1 MNPKFTAW
9 TIALLSAIVLH
20 AVVLNLPSLN
30 TKQEIESRPS
40 SIELVLLPPAPLTS
54 PDKNTQDSADNTQN
68 TNAPDTLNASALEE
82 PQSVE
87 EPQSMEEPQANDLL
101 LDDTRPLEDNLALEE
116 ESIVLGEE
124 SIALKNA
131 LERPKQE
138 EASIYADEAQIDIAG
153 RPSLL
158 DLSQVDLANA
168 SVEKSSVVFS
178 KELRE
183 QIAASRKA
191 QQAYLNSLPDE
202 QESYVITQDA
212 DGTRYANIKGVCWR
226 LPKEGSNEGW
236 AIVFDGCGIKS
247 KLFHIELNISP
258 KILTNELLGPDSPFN
273 EHFQSN

>member
-9 TIALLSAIVLH
+9 TVALLSAIVLH

-40 SIELVLLPPAPLTS
+40 SIELVLLPPAPLAS

-68 TNAPDTLNASALEE
+68 TNDSDKLNASALKE
-82 PQSVE
+82 PQSMA
-87 EPQSMEEPQANDLL
+87 EPQNMEEPQANDFL
-101 LDDTRPLEDNLALEE
+101 LDDMRPLEDNLALGE
-116 ESIVLGEE
+116 ESIALGEE

-131 LERPKQE
+131 LEIPKQE
-138 EASIYADEAQIDIAG
+138 ETSIYADEISLDAAT

-158 DLSQVDLANA
+158 DLSQIDLTDK
-168 SVEKSSVVFS
+168 SIDKSSAVFS
-178 KELRE
+178 NELRE
-183 QIAASRKA
+183 QIAASQKA
-191 QQAYLNSLPDE
+191 QKAYLNSLPEE
-202 QESYVITQDA
+202 QESYVITKDA

>member
-40 SIELVLLPPAPLTS
+40 SIELVLLPPAPLAS
-54 PDKNTQDSADNTQN
+54 PNKNTQDSTDNTQN
-68 TNAPDTLNASALEE
+68 TYDPDTFNTSALEE

-87 EPQSMEEPQANDLL
+87 EPQTNDFL
-101 LDDTRPLEDNLALEE
+101 LDDTRPPEDNLALEE
-116 ESIVLGEE
+116 ESIALGEE
-124 SIALKNA
+124 STA
-131 LERPKQE
+131 LENTLDIPVKE
-138 EASIYADEAQIDIAG
+138 EASIYDDEAQIDIAG

-158 DLSQVDLANA
+158 DLSQIDLAD
-168 SVEKSSVVFS
+168 KSIDKSNVVFS
-178 KELRE
+178 NELRE
-183 QIAASRKA
+183 QIATSRKA

-202 QESYVITQDA
+202 KESYVITKDA

>member
-9 TIALLSAIVLH
+9 TVALLSAIILH

-40 SIELVLLPPAPLTS
+40 SIELVLLPPAPLAS
-54 PDKNTQDSADNTQN
+54 PDENTQDSADKTQN

-82 PQSVE
+82 PQSI
-87 EPQSMEEPQANDLL
+87 EEPQANDLL

-116 ESIVLGEE
+116 ESIALGEE
-124 SIALKNA
+124 SITLKNA
-131 LERPKQE
+131 LEIPEQE
-138 EASIYADEAQIDIAG
+138 EASIYVDEAQIDIAS

-158 DLSQVDLANA
+158 DLSQIDLADK
-168 SVEKSSVVFS
+168 SIDKSSVVFS
-178 KELRE
+178 NELRE
-183 QIAASRKA
+183 QIAASQKA
-191 QQAYLNSLPDE
+191 QQAYLNSLPEE
-202 QESYVITQDA
+202 QESYVITKDA